1 MRRKA
6 FYSEQEIVKNL
17 YTQGKEWML
26 TDYTEY
32 KGQYHRYTTGE
43 VYTQPEWNKLT
54 SKRLIKY
61 QDLTETVKMYKS
73 TKNVSVNY
81 NNNIPSYKP
90 VTTASDKKTGSITRY
105 FIKRYDSE
113 IVTEISA
120 DTFNKWSSNK
130 IDQNI
135 YQATS
140 IEWIVADTYTKID
153 INKDAI
159 PQVSEFNRKTVLS
172 LQRPFNVLSKYLTNY
187 TELYVDPTYT
197 IPPDINN
204 I

>member
-17 YTQGKEWML
+17 YTEGKEWML

-43 VYTQPEWNKLT
+43 VYTQPEWNKNT

-61 QDLTETVKMYKS
+61 QDLAETVKMYKL

-90 VTTASDKKTGSITRY
+90 VITATDKKAGTITRY
-105 FIKRYDSE
+105 FIKRYDSDS
-113 IVTEISA
+113 VTEINS
-120 DTFNKWSSNK
+120 DTYKKWTTK
-130 IDQNI
+130 TIDPNI

-140 IEWIVADTYTKID
+140 IDWVIADTYTKID

-159 PQVSEFNRKTVLS
+159 PQVSEFNRKTLLALKQPFTVLT
-172 LQRPFNVLSKYLTNY
+172 KYLTDY

>member
-6 FYSEQEIVKNL
+6 FYSEQEIINGL

-26 TDYTEY
+26 IDYTEY
-32 KGQYHRYTTGE
+32 TGQYHRYTTGE
-43 VYTQPEWNKLT
+43 VYTESQWNKDK

-61 QDLTETVKMYKS
+61 QDISEPVKMYKS
-73 TKNVSVNY
+73 LKSVKTQYAND
-81 NNNIPSYKP
+81 IKSYKP
-90 VTTASDKKTGSITRY
+90 VITSADKKAGSITRY

-130 IDQNI
+130 IDKNI

-140 IEWIVADTYTKID
+140 IEWIVADTYNKID
-153 INKDAI
+153 INKDVV
-159 PQVSEFNRKTVLS
+159 PQVAEFNRNTVLA
-172 LQRPFNVLSKYLTNY
+172 LKQPFAVLSKYLTDY
-187 TELYVDPTYT
+187 TELYADPTYT

>member
-43 VYTQPEWNKLT
+43 VYTQPDWNKLT

-61 QDLTETVKMYKS
+61 QDLTETVKIYKS
-73 TKNVSVNY
+73 TKNVSVEY

-90 VTTASDKKTGSITRY
+90 VTTVTDKKTGSITRY

-113 IVTEISA
+113 LVTEISV

-130 IDQNI
+130 IDKNI

-153 INKDAI
+153 SNKDAI
-159 PQVSEFNRKTVLS
+159 PQVAEFNRTTVLS
-172 LQRPFNVLSKYLTNY
+172 LQRPFAVLSKYLTDY
-187 TELYVDPTYT
+187 TELYVDTTYT